1 MIYNKLIK
9 SGCATHRR
17 SVLISGIHTLSQ
29 SAHGLQSH
37 SLSYTK
43 IMQTSGKKVYFQFPE
58 CSLSYTKMAQG
69 ECNGKGGKTCF
80 YNFDTAEP
88 KLILYKDN

>member
-29 SAHGLQSH
+29 PAHGQPSR

-43 IMQTSGKKVYFQFPE
+43 IGKINDTTSGI
-58 CSLSYTKMAQG
+58 LLLL
-69 ECNGKGGKTCF
+69 F
-80 YNFDTAEP
+80 YKSVTIP
-88 KLILYKDN
+88 SH

>member
-29 SAHGLQSH
+29 PAHGLPSRI
-37 SLSYTK
+37 LDYTK
-43 IMQTSGKKVYFQFPE
+43 IGKINDTTSGI
-58 CSLSYTKMAQG
+58 LLLL
-69 ECNGKGGKTCF
+69 F
-80 YNFDTAEP
+80 YKSVTTP
-88 KLILYKDN
+88 SH